1 MTLRLC
7 VPAPT
12 NRLLLAAALISIGG
26 IWLIMAFGQGTG
38 VQISDMS
45 LTLRDQLERT
55 SPYFIANGNSTKELK
70 ATFALQVSEGSLMPF
85 PGATFTWITPNG
97 DSSVQVYRSFVYAGS
112 NRFIAECVL
121 DVDLSDFPPRIGAY
135 TVTAAA
141 GEHHMSLEFH
151 ICGRPMSTIY
161 AEDFSDRRPGSMPDD
176 WHIEEEGYGPGA
188 HWIEDLIFEG
198 HDRVLRSASYFDRE
212 ALLLRPIN
220 VSSQHLAID
229 FRTRISEG
237 RVANNS
243 KQDAFA
249 LGLQA
254 DHGRSPLFELGR
266 SDMQKVLPFGI
277 PYQQDT
283 WLDVEIYV
291 DLVGDGSEATAYIN
305 GRLAGR
311 ASLPPLLAEDVVG
324 LYFRLGGGAH
334 YVCHIDDICIDEYD
348 LDQGHSGRPANASLT
363 VSPSDGQWLDP
374 NGLLVTYEVEVTPCL
389 PSNPYIV
396 VNEVV
401 LELWNET
408 HRLGV
413 VGRTSWNGT
422 TCTSPCTVVE
432 HRYVRRIP
440 ADLISNP
447 SLGHRE
453 YEGLYTVKAVPSD
466 PRLELLECTFEFKVD
481 DPMDSYFSTTKAGLP
496 LCPPDF
502 EARDVNVTLNIEF
515 DPLPAYV
522 NASDPFVDKG
532 VKIAWLSP
540 QGELLYNES
549 TAMRTHSSYPASGY
563 WAFGVWRIH
572 PRTEAGQYS
581 CLVRVK
587 ANSGRFITEEYSFN
601 IHSAGEPT
609 LHMAAATAVALLIVV
624 SIPVMVPPYRKT

>member
-1 MTLRLC
+1 
-7 VPAPT
+7 
-12 NRLLLAAALISIGG
+12 
-26 IWLIMAFGQGTG
+26 MAFGQGTG

-45 LTLRDQLERT
+45 LTLRDQLGRT
-55 SPYFIANGNSTKELK
+55 SPYFITNGNSTKELR
-70 ATFALQVSEGSLMPF
+70 ATFLLQVSEGSLMPF

-112 NRFIAECVL
+112 NRFIAECIL
-121 DVDLSDFPPRIGAY
+121 DVDLSDFPPKIGAY
-135 TVTAAA
+135 TVKAAA
-141 GEHHMSLEFH
+141 GEHHTSLEFH
-151 ICGRPMSTIY
+151 ICGRPRSTIY

-198 HDRVLRSASYFDRE
+198 HDKVLRSASYFDRE
-212 ALLLRPIN
+212 ALLLRAIN

-229 FRTRISEG
+229 FRTRISEEMM
-237 RVANNS
+237 ANNS

-249 LGLQA
+249 LGLQV
-254 DHGRSPLFELGR
+254 DHGLLPLFELGR

-291 DLVGDGSEATAYIN
+291 DLIGDGSEATAYID

-311 ASLPPLLAEDVVG
+311 ASLPPLVAEEVMG
-324 LYFRLGGGAH
+324 FYFRLGGGAH

-348 LDQGHSGRPANASLT
+348 LDQGPTGRPANASLT

-374 NGLLVTYEVEVTPCL
+374 NGLLATYEVEVTPCV

-396 VNEVV
+396 VDEVV

-422 TCTSPCTVVE
+422 TCASPCTVVE

-440 ADLISNP
+440 PELICNP

-466 PRLELLECTFEFKVD
+466 PQLELLECSCEFEVD

-496 LCPPDF
+496 LHPPDF

-515 DPLPAYV
+515 DPSPMYA
-522 NASDPFVDKG
+522 NASDPFIDKG
-532 VKIAWLSP
+532 VKITWLSP
-540 QGELLYNES
+540 EGEPLFNES
-549 TAMRTHSSYPASGY
+549 TAMRTHSSYPTSGH
-563 WAFGVWRIH
+563 WAFGVWRIY
-572 PRTEAGQYS
+572 PRTEAGEYG
-581 CLVRVK
+581 CRVRVK
-587 ANSGRFITEEYSFN
+587 ANSGYFITEEYRFTV
-601 IHSAGEPT
+601 HSAGESNPC
-609 LHMAAATAVALLIVV
+609 MAVATAIVLLIVV
-624 SIPVMVPPYRKT
+624 SGRVQAGARRKT